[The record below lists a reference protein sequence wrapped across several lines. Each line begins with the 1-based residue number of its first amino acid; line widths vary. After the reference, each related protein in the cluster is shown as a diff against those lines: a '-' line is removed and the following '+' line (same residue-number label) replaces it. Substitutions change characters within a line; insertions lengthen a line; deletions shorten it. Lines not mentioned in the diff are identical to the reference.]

1 MDKKED
7 IVIDQWEIKLDQK
20 LLELKECQSKETLK
34 SCNPCDKFFECDLR
48 KKYVLAVYA
57 SMNKGSNGGFE
68 F

>member
-1 MDKKED
+1 MDKSNEL
-7 IVIDQWEIKLDQK
+7 VIDQWEIKLDQQLIK
-20 LLELKECQSKETLK
+20 LKECQVKESLQ

-48 KKYVLAVYA
+48 DKYVLAVYA